1 MDNET
6 SLPEASRLG
15 TLLAISTSE
24 RLPAWQTKCFQ
35 DDDGNEEEGK
45 DKKDDNI
52 DAVKWVVSEG
62 GHCLKPLSWGRIF
75 LDSLASLKTM
85 LDIDSFIDVFKIS
98 RLKSIRKYHRLLM
111 SVT

>member
-52 DAVKWVVSEG
+52 DAVKWVVSEC
-62 GHCLKPLSWGRIF
+62 GHCLKPLRWGRIF
-75 LDSLASLKTM
+75 FLSSDSVPRTVRENNNKVCVLYLVVE
-85 LDIDSFIDVFKIS
+85 I
-98 RLKSIRKYHRLLM
+98 LLPPAIL
-111 SVT
+111 